1 MIKNCGASA
10 SQKLMHCE
18 LVRVDLEDVC
28 HMGDVVVWIMKCHLK
43 LSVLKALSVMQRLSW
58 RSVEVIGS

>member
-1 MIKNCGASA
+1 MIKNCGASQ

-28 HMGDVVVWIMKCHLK
+28 HMGCCSLDYEM
-43 LSVLKALSVMQRLSW
+43 SPEA
-58 RSVEVIGS
+58 